1 LKTVSGSD
9 QTIAPPALIMI
20 TGTDDHD
27 PPEIMIT
34 IDWIT

>member
-1 LKTVSGSD
+1 
-9 QTIAPPALIMI
+9 MI

-34 IDWIT
+34 IKLDRLITIERNQ